1 MTYAV
6 DGVKRTGLWK
16 NNTYIGIERRN
27 NIFKGGESLNMKN
40 DVIILGGGIS
50 GLYLGI
56 ELLKQNRKVL
66 LLEKNSRLGGRIY
79 TIKYENHTLES
90 GAGRFSE
97 CHQMLFNLLK
107 RYKLFDKKYPITK
120 YADVLVSNKKNYS
133 TNVEDYYKLIFSKS
147 KNYKNS
153 YLANKYTYE
162 ILEEILG
169 SKELVKH
176 FVSIYGYT
184 GDVMYSNAICGLNI
198 LSCDYYSE
206 QFYVLIGGLTQ
217 LVDKM
222 KDEFIQ
228 LGGKIQLDMQVENI
242 YQSSDSSYLLEAKG
256 NKYTCNQLVLAI
268 TPKAIE
274 KLKPRS
280 VSFDFLKFVQPV
292 PLLRIYFYYD
302 KKNAALS
309 NLKKLITDLDIHYII
324 PINQNS
330 IMISYTDSK
339 LADFWNSLYK
349 ENKDLFYKKIL
360 SEFTACTGVK
370 LGIPDKVFM
379 EYWSEGMY
387 VWTPGF
393 NYVENYDNV
402 INPMENLFI
411 SNEGIS
417 KKQGWIEGALLVA
430 NDVLEKMK
438 K

>member
-1 MTYAV
+1 
-6 DGVKRTGLWK
+6 
-16 NNTYIGIERRN
+16 
-27 NIFKGGESLNMKN
+27 MKQ

-56 ELLKQNRKVL
+56 ELLKQNREVL
-66 LLEKNSRLGGRIY
+66 LLEKSSRLGGRIY
-79 TIKYENHTLES
+79 TIKHKNHTIES

-97 CHQMLFNLLK
+97 CHQMLFKLLQ
-107 RYKLFDKKYPITK
+107 RYNLFDKKYPITK
-120 YADVLVSNKKNYS
+120 YADVLLSNKTKYS
-133 TNVEDYYKLIFSKS
+133 TNVEDYYKIIFSKS

-176 FVSIYGYT
+176 FISIYGYT
-184 GDVMYSNAICGLNI
+184 GDVMESNAICGLNI

-217 LVDKM
+217 LIDKM
-222 KDEFIQ
+222 KEEFIQ
-228 LGGKIQLDMQVENI
+228 LGGKIQLNTLIKNI
-242 YQSSDSSYLLEAKG
+242 YRSSDRSYLLESQS
-256 NKYTCNQLVLAI
+256 NKYLCNQLVLAI
-268 TPKAIE
+268 TPKSIE
-274 KLKPRS
+274 KLDPKTG
-280 VSFDFLKFVQPV
+280 SFGFLDYVKPV

-302 KKNAALS
+302 KKNNDLA
-309 NLKKLITDLDIHYII
+309 NLTKIITDLDIHYII
-324 PINQNS
+324 PINKNI
-330 IMISYTDSK
+330 IMISYTDSV
-339 LADFWNSLYK
+339 LANEWNNLYK
-349 ENKDLFYKKIL
+349 ENKDKFYQKIL
-360 SEFTACTGVK
+360 TEFTKCTGLK

-379 EYWSEGMY
+379 EYWGEGMY

-393 NYVENYDNV
+393 DYVQNYDKV

-411 SNEGIS
+411 SCEGVS
-417 KKQGWIEGALLVA
+417 KKQGWMEGALLIA